1 MRTQIVLCAGIVLC
15 LVGTLH
21 AADISWTGPNGGK
34 WNDPANW
41 TNAVPT
47 AKDKAKFNSTNE
59 CILDVAGAEAMNIA
73 VGDGQAGYL
82 KVVDGGS
89 LTVYDWSIMGYPA
102 VSSGENAG
110 RFTIEGGVVN
120 CEARV
125 FVGFMGEGILTVDK
139 DGILNVNHQ
148 VFGLGEN
155 GGSGSVTLDGGA
167 INLYESPLS
176 LSLRNGTASIDFRG
190 GTMTLPNTLQNRDY
204 VNAAIGD
211 GIIKAYRGVGKVVMD
226 PNETP
231 GRIVLRGLHPLNP
244 YPRDDALTGAGNV
257 ELRWVLPDPCQPGTP
272 VTVDVYFGTSA
283 DIGSAKTP
291 KIISRQNL
299 TSLLVQAQPKIR
311 YYWAVDAYVGS
322 AADPI
327 LGPIFTFVADN
338 LRPIVDAGA
347 DVATWLKEGVR
358 TRNLD
363 ATVTDDGAL
372 IPYTVQWTVAS
383 EPNAGTAAIPIF
395 GNAEDTSITLTAV
408 GRYVLKL
415 EAFDGEYT
423 SSDTITIDVYNDSC
437 EAARSLPNYQPL
449 VGDLNRDCQ
458 VDGVDFALLAEDWLK
473 DNSLAE

>member
-1 MRTQIVLCAGIVLC
+1 VLNCQVRLY
-15 LVGTLH
+15 VGYR
-21 AADISWTGPNGGK
+21 G
-34 WNDPANW
+34 
-41 TNAVPT
+41 
-47 AKDKAKFNSTNE
+47 E
-59 CILDVAGAEAMNIA
+59 
-73 VGDGQAGYL
+73 GY
-82 KVVDGGS
+82 
-89 LTVYDWSIMGYPA
+89 LTVYDGGTVNIQTQLLGVGQQPTG
-102 VSSGENAG
+102 SGFVEL
-110 RFTIEGGVVN
+110 EGGTLN
-120 CEARV
+120 LL
-125 FVGFMGEGILTVDK
+125 EGTNPQSL
-139 DGILNVNHQ
+139 
-148 VFGLGEN
+148 
-155 GGSGSVTLDGGA
+155 
-167 INLYESPLS
+167 NLYT
-176 LSLRNGTASIDFRG
+176 GKASINFRG
-190 GTMTLPNTLQNRDY
+190 GTMTLRNTPENRDCL
-204 VNAAIGD
+204 NRAIGD

-231 GRIVLRGLHPLNP
+231 GRIVVRGLHPLNP
-244 YPRDDALTGAGNV
+244 YPRDDALTGAGDV

-299 TSLLVQAQPKIR
+299 TSLLVKAQPKIR

-338 LRPIVDAGA
+338 LRPGVDAGA

-372 IPYTVQWTVAS
+372 IPYTVQWTVVS
-383 EPNAGTAAIPIF
+383 EPNAGTAAIATA
-395 GNAEDTSITLTAV
+395 NAEDTSITLTAV
-408 GRYVLKL
+408 GQYVLKL

-423 SSDTITIDVYNDSC
+423 SSDTITINVYNDSC

-449 VGDLNRDCQ
+449 VGDLNTDCQ